1 MWLVWPQIVYALF
14 MLVGF
19 MNMVRRDLTTL
30 DLYIT
35 VAIYIFITW
44 VLYCGGF
51 WAPLAKV
58 L

>member
-1 MWLVWPQIVYALF
+1 MSVWPQITYALF
-14 MLVGF
+14 MLLGF
-19 MNMVRRDLTTL
+19 TNMVRRDITNF
-30 DLYIT
+30 DLVLT